1 MDSLKRIFKSAM
13 DDRSPRFML
22 GTIALGVVVALLA
35 GTLIGYKLD
44 NGNSSATP
52 KKAKAAAVKKKKPKR
67 RNNHAVAAPLLLGS
81 VVSAR
86 PAKIVVV
93 GANKK
98 RVPLVIGGRT
108 RAETATPASAASI
121 TVGSKVL
128 WAPTATGST
137 NAAEVVVLP
146 SSAGLGSPVT
156 AVSPG
161 TSMTIGGVVVRTQGA
176 SVLRATP
183 SNRRKIPNGSKV
195 AVVYFILRG
204 KSGAVEVVILPASS
218 KL

>member
-44 NGNSSATP
+44 NSKSSGTP
-52 KKAKAAAVKKKKPKR
+52 KKAKAAAVKKKKPGKGR
-67 RNNHAVAAPLLLGS
+67 SNHAVAAPLLIGS

-86 PAKIVVV
+86 PAKIVVL

-108 RAETATPASAASI
+108 KAETAVPSSASSI

-128 WAPTATGST
+128 WAPTATGS
-137 NAAEVVVLP
+137 
-146 SSAGLGSPVT
+146 
-156 AVSPG
+156 
-161 TSMTIGGVVVRTQGA
+161 A
-176 SVLRATP
+176 S
-183 SNRRKIPNGSKV
+183 
-195 AVVYFILRG
+195 
-204 KSGAVEVVILPASS
+204 
-218 KL
+218 